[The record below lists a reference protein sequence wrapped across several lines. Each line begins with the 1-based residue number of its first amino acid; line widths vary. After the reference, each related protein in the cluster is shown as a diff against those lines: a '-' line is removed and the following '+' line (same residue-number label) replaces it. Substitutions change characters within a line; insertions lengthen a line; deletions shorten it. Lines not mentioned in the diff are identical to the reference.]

1 MGGSSLV
8 YANTLPIPKHSF
20 YTSKSWSHLANWE
33 EELKE
38 FYPIALKMLGADR
51 NPRMEPGDI
60 ALQELAKDL
69 NKEDEFK
76 ATNVSIFFGKPG
88 KTVPDPYFNG
98 KGPDRTECA
107 FYGGC
112 MVGCRYNAKNT
123 LDKNYLYLAQHEG
136 TKVQAESQ
144 VVDVK
149 PLVKS
154 DGSEGYEV
162 MWEESTALFF
172 KKSGKYTSKGIIFSG
187 GVLGTVKLLLKFK
200 KSSLPKLSNKIGNM
214 VRTNSEALMPVTAM
228 DKKTDYSKGVAI
240 GSILH
245 IGEHSHLGPVRY
257 SKGSGIWRLMML
269 SRVEGKSFIIRIYKI
284 FADFITHPIKNL
296 NTIFV
301 DDWAKRTQVL
311 LFMQTLDS
319 TLKF

>member
-1 MGGSSLV
+1 MGGGSLV

-245 IGEHSHLGPVRY
+245 IGEHSHLEPVRY

-269 SRVEGKSFIIRIYKI
+269 PRV
-284 FADFITHPIKNL
+284 
-296 NTIFV
+296 
-301 DDWAKRTQVL
+301 
-311 LFMQTLDS
+311 
-319 TLKF
+319 